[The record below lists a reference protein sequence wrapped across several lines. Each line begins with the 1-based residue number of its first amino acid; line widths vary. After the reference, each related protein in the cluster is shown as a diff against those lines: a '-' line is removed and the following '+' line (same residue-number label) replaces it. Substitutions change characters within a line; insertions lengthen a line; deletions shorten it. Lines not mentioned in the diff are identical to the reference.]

1 MRIPLFSCI
10 LLATA
15 ASSCVSAWMSSSTS
29 RHHRGAI
36 KPLTCSSFLGS
47 SSSILWQSFHYQ
59 HSQKTTT
66 TTTTRLL
73 LISMVFERMSEDCIG
88 AIVTA
93 QKESYKLGLEQVE
106 PPVLL
111 AGICDRPEQTKPTL
125 ERYQIT
131 WRKTTQALSQL
142 YPRVTDDSVISLSKF
157 FQQQAKQDL
166 PFSKPLRECMV
177 QAGQIAN
184 QMGSTTIHSQ
194 HAFLALLS
202 MKEPTDSSSVTV
214 MQVLHKMV
222 VDPSLTSD
230 DIYKT
235 LLQDLQQADEKELVA
250 AGKESGTS
258 SSTPTLEEVGTDLTL
273 LAQQGR
279 LDVVQGRDEEI
290 KSCLRTLVRR
300 RKNNPGTVPYMM
312 MIAVCDYEYCKCM
325 CTNENNILSSFVRVL
340 LMHSAHWRA
349 RYVPFVLIFWYYFC

>member
-1 MRIPLFSCI
+1 
-10 LLATA
+10 
-15 ASSCVSAWMSSSTS
+15 
-29 RHHRGAI
+29 
-36 KPLTCSSFLGS
+36 
-47 SSSILWQSFHYQ
+47 
-59 HSQKTTT
+59 
-66 TTTTRLL
+66 
-73 LISMVFERMSEDCIG
+73 MVFERMSEDCIG

-111 AGICDRPEQTKPTL
+111 AGICDRPERTKPTL

-142 YPRVTDDSVISLSKF
+142 YPRVTDDTVSLSKF
-157 FQQQAKQDL
+157 FQQTKQDL

-194 HAFLALLS
+194 HAFLALLN
-202 MKEPTDSSSVTV
+202 MKEPTDSSVTV
-214 MQVLHKMV
+214 MQVLHKIML
-222 VDPSLTSD
+222 DPSLTSD

-235 LLQDLQQADEKELVA
+235 LLQDLQQADEKELLVA
-250 AGKESGTS
+250 AGKESGTGSS

-300 RKNNPGTVPYMM
+300 RKNNPGDFYD
-312 MIAVCDYEYCKCM
+312 CC
-325 CTNENNILSSFVRVL
+325 
-340 LMHSAHWRA
+340 
-349 RYVPFVLIFWYYFC
+349 LIINTAKVQVY

>member
-1 MRIPLFSCI
+1 
-10 LLATA
+10 
-15 ASSCVSAWMSSSTS
+15 MSSVS
-29 RHHRGAI
+29 RHHRGAAI
-36 KPLTCSSFLGS
+36 KPLTCSSFLGYPS
-47 SSSILWQSFHYQ
+47 SSLLLRQSFHYQ
-59 HSQKTTT
+59 HFQKTST
-66 TTTTRLL
+66 L
-73 LISMVFERMSEDCIG
+73 SMVFERMSEDCIG

-93 QKESYKLGLEQVE
+93 QKEAYKLGLEHVE

-111 AGICDRPEQTKPTL
+111 AGICDRPERTKPTL

-131 WRKTTQALSQL
+131 WRKTTRALSQA
-142 YPRVTDDSVISLSKF
+142 YPDVTDDSVSLSKF
-157 FQQQAKQDL
+157 FQQAKQDL

-194 HAFLALLS
+194 HVFLALLS
-202 MKEPTDSSSVTV
+202 MKEKPTTDSSSSSSSSSVTV

-222 VDPSLTSD
+222 DPSLTSD
-230 DIYKT
+230 DVYKT
-235 LLQDLQQADEKELVA
+235 LLQDLQQADEKELLLVA
-250 AGKESGTS
+250 AGKESGTSGS

-312 MIAVCDYEYCKCM
+312 IAVCDYEYSKCM
-325 CTNENNILSSFVRVL
+325 CTNENNIFFLVRVFL
-340 LMHSAHWRA
+340 SIL
-349 RYVPFVLIFWYYFC
+349 

>member
-1 MRIPLFSCI
+1 MQIPPLFSCI

-15 ASSCVSAWMSSSTS
+15 ALSSSVSAWMSSVS
-29 RHHRGAI
+29 RHHRGAAI
-36 KPLTCSSFLGS
+36 KPLTCSSFLGYPS
-47 SSSILWQSFHYQ
+47 SSLLLRQSFHYQ
-59 HSQKTTT
+59 HFQKTST
-66 TTTTRLL
+66 L
-73 LISMVFERMSEDCIG
+73 SMVFERMSEDCIG

-93 QKESYKLGLEQVE
+93 QKEAYKLGLEHVE

-111 AGICDRPEQTKPTL
+111 AGICDRPERTKPTL

-131 WRKTTQALSQL
+131 WRKTTRALSQV
-142 YPRVTDDSVISLSKF
+142 YPDVTDDSVSLSKF
-157 FQQQAKQDL
+157 FQQAKQDL

-194 HAFLALLS
+194 HVFLALLS
-202 MKEPTDSSSVTV
+202 MKEKPTTDSSSSSSSSSSVTV

-222 VDPSLTSD
+222 DPSLTSD
-230 DIYKT
+230 DVYKT
-235 LLQDLQQADEKELVA
+235 LLQDLQQADEKELLLVA
-250 AGKESGTS
+250 AGKESGTSGS

-300 RKNNPGTVPYMM
+300 RKNNPGTVRT
-312 MIAVCDYEYCKCM
+312 IRDELLFV
-325 CTNENNILSSFVRVL
+325 IL
-340 LMHSAHWRA
+340 
-349 RYVPFVLIFWYYFC
+349 